1 MKSVGRIKQRRMY
14 PDVASIDANN
24 PRSRE
29 NDKAAPAII
38 QSVPIDP
45 IAAPVD
51 PVDPSMALF

>member
-1 MKSVGRIKQRRMY
+1 MY
-14 PDVASIDANN
+14 SDVASIDANN